1 MSFSAAVV
9 AKHLQGEVLGDAQ
22 TQLKGFAPADRAQAG
37 DLTFAENDE
46 FFARAEQSAASAI
59 IVSGNLASSTG
70 KVLIRVTQARV
81 AFAKALALFFPEP
94 VLPAGI
100 HPSAVVARTAQ
111 IDAGAYIGPN
121 CVIGDRAQIAG
132 GVILHA
138 GNYIGDDCKV
148 GAACVLFPNAT
159 LYPRTEL
166 GQRVR
171 VHAGAVLGSDGF
183 GYVLDAGA
191 HRKVPQVGNVLVGD
205 DVEIGAN
212 VTIDRGALGPTVI
225 GKGTK
230 IDNLVQI
237 AHNVRIGEH
246 CIVIAQAGIAG
257 SSRLGNYVIVA
268 GQAGVAGHLQIGNK
282 VTIAAQ
288 SGVMHN
294 IPDGQ
299 TVLSSPALPDKQAK
313 RQILA
318 LQRLPELLRRVNELE
333 KKLGINKESAS

>member
-1 MSFSAAVV
+1 MILTAASV
-9 AKHLQGEVLGDAQ
+9 AEQLQGEVLGDGQ

-37 DLTFAENDE
+37 DLTFAENEE
-46 FFARAEQSAASAI
+46 FFARAEQTAASAI
-59 IVSGNLASSTG
+59 IVGSNFTSSTG
-70 KVLIRVTQARV
+70 KVLIRVSNARV

-94 VLPAGI
+94 PQPAGI
-100 HPSAVVARTAQ
+100 HPTAVVAYSAQ
-111 IDAGAYIGPN
+111 VDPSAHIGPH
-121 CVIGDRAQIAG
+121 CVVGERAQIG
-132 GVILHA
+132 GNTILHA
-138 GNYIGDDCKV
+138 GNYVGDDCKV
-148 GAACVLFPNAT
+148 GSACVLFPNAV
-159 LYPRTEL
+159 LYARTEL

-171 VHAGAVLGSDGF
+171 VHAGAVVGSDGY
-183 GYVLDAGA
+183 GYVLDGGS
-191 HRKVPQVGNVLVGD
+191 HRKVPQIGNVILGD

-246 CIVIAQAGIAG
+246 CLVIAQAGVAG
-257 SSRLGNYVIVA
+257 SSKLGNYVIVA
-268 GQAGVAGHLQIGNK
+268 GQAGIAGHLQIGSK

-299 TVLSSPALPDKQAK
+299 TVLGSPAQPDKQTK
-313 RQILA
+313 RQLLA
-318 LQRLPELLRRVNELE
+318 LQKLPELLRRVSQLE
-333 KKLGINKESAS
+333 KKLGSDGREAA